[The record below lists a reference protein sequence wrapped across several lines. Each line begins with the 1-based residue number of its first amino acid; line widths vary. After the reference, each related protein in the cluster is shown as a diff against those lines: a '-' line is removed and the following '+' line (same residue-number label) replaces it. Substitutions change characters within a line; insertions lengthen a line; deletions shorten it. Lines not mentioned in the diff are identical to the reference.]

1 MFVDDARRLRALE
14 EYRILDTASEPVF
27 DNIAA
32 LTARIF
38 RVPISLVSF
47 VAKDR
52 QWFKAHYGLDFAETP
67 RSWSF
72 CDQAV
77 RNDTTLVVPDAS
89 QDARFSENP
98 LVTGPEHIRFYCG
111 APLRSPDGQGL
122 GTLCV
127 LDRVSRV
134 PAPGELSLLETLARQ
149 VELEL
154 EIHRRLHLLDES
166 LVRAHERQRS
176 RDLLAAMMV
185 HDMRNPLTVIS
196 ALALTVEPADPESRE
211 DLRALIA
218 ESERLRRML
227 ADILDLCLHDMGGLR
242 VRREVFAIGALA
254 HGVAA
259 RGVRAISATQ
269 PRVTVEDA
277 GSAMVEADPELVTR
291 VLENLVGNAL
301 HHAAGAA
308 QVRMVFSRHGNR
320 LRCEV
325 RDANALIPAAERD
338 AIFDALAQGAT
349 PSSHRGHGL
358 GLAFCR
364 MVLTAHGG
372 VIAVRPNEDGIG
384 NCFEFDL
391 PAV

>member
-89 QDARFSENP
+89 QDARFAENP

-325 RDANALIPAAERD
+325 RDDNALIPAAARD

-364 MVLTAHGG
+364 MVLTAHDG
-372 VIAVRPNEDGIG
+372 VITVRPNEDGIG

>member
-259 RGVRAISATQ
+259 RAVRAISATQ

-325 RDANALIPAAERD
+325 RDDNALIPAAARD

-364 MVLTAHGG
+364 MVLTAHDG
-372 VIAVRPNEDGIG
+372 VITVRPNEDGIG

>member
-325 RDANALIPAAERD
+325 RDDNALIPAAARD

-364 MVLTAHGG
+364 MVLTAHDG
-372 VIAVRPNEDGIG
+372 VITVRPNEDGIG